1 MPREPGAVAQIA
13 MSHAGGN
20 RRIAFACSAFLQA
33 LVAFALSWAAPA
45 TAQTCVFNAGQPTVA
60 SFGSIDPSLNTPYTF
75 TLTINYKCTA
85 SAEAFFTITGANDTG
100 PGVYRLRNLAMPTQ
114 YMAYSISTVNV
125 PGTKITL
132 VGQLVAANYRDA
144 YVGGYADTI
153 SVLML
158 P

>member
-60 SFGSIDPSLNTPYTF
+60 SFGSIDPSLSSTYTF
-75 TLTINYKCTA
+75 TVTINFKCTA
-85 SAEAFFTITGANDTG
+85 SADAMFTITGANDTG
-100 PGVYRLRNLAMPTQ
+100 PGAYRLRNLAQPAQ
-114 YMAYSISTVNV
+114 YMAYSISTAIV
-125 PGTKITL
+125 PGTRIAL
-132 VGQLVAANYRDA
+132 LGQLVAANYRDA
-144 YVGGYADTI
+144 YVGSYSDTL
-153 SVLML
+153 SVLIL

>member
-1 MPREPGAVAQIA
+1 MSYAGDNRLIA
-13 MSHAGGN
+13 
-20 RRIAFACSAFLQA
+20 IACRSLLQA
-33 LVAFALSWAAPA
+33 LAVVVLASAMPAA
-45 TAQTCVFNAGQPTVA
+45 AQTCVFNPGQPNVA
-60 SFGSIDPSLNTPYTF
+60 SFGFIDPSLNTTYTF

-100 PGVYRLRNLAMPTQ
+100 AGAYRLRNLAQPTQ

-144 YVGGYADTI
+144 YVGSYADTI